1 MKSNKIKLNESK
13 DSKKLVLHY
22 AKTLAQY
29 ANLLEDLNIEKSKYK
44 FLAKDLEKFKLALD
58 NISDNIIIT
67 DPKANVIY
75 VNKAVEKTT
84 GYKPKEVIGKKS
96 GTLWKTPMPLAY
108 YQKLWD
114 IIKKQKKVFNGEVQ
128 NKRKNGEV
136 YTAII
141 SISPVFNEKGEIEF
155 FVSVERDIT
164 KEKEIDR
171 SKSEFISLASHQLKT
186 PPTAIKLL
194 TERLLSDKIGTLTEK
209 QKEYFNDIRSLNQ
222 RMIDLINTLLN
233 MSRIELGLFSF
244 QIDKKDACMI
254 MQDVV
259 KELELIIKEKQLKFK
274 MTFQKSM

>member
-1 MKSNKIKLNESK
+1 M
-13 DSKKLVLHY
+13 
-22 AKTLAQY
+22 
-29 ANLLEDLNIEKSKYK
+29 
-44 FLAKDLEKFKLALD
+44 
-58 NISDNIIIT
+58 
-67 DPKANVIY
+67 IY